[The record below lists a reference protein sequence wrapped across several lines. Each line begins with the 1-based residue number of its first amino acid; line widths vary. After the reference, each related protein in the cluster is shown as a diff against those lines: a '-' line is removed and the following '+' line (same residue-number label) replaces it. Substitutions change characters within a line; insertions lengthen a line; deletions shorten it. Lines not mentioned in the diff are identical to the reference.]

1 MMMGMMVMVWTS
13 TRSSCSSCSRS
24 ASRIADTVVLARSRQ
39 QPVVWWLR
47 RHIGT
52 GMVLLQVV
60 ERLGRTAL
68 GRRLLG
74 LAARMV
80 RGLMMRLMVR
90 LMMWWRWLMVLGV
103 LLLLLL
109 LGRLRMYS
117 ASSRRTGRHTLDLPR
132 SASTAG
138 RRWPALA
145 LLRLLY
151 MIIYMARA
159 GSTRAAGLLRV
170 RGLAAGA
177 DTGAEGTASGA
188 VAVVPRHPRGSAS
201 GAVPDSRRVA
211 AGVAVA
217 DPRCR
222 ADPGPIGCRAVAVAP
237 APVATGRT
245 LPGIADAA
253 SNSRASVVNTAATAE
268 VAAGAGAAVD
278 TVTFAGR
285 DHPAA
290 CLPGRPG
297 PSCTGHRACAADGAV
312 APGSLG
318 RPSRRLLLP
327 TLRRHLPATTAVTLG
342 RPRVRTTLVEVVAA
356 AAGRKPT
363 GDDSARLHG
372 RGVPVFLAVVL
383 ASAAAAADRARD
395 CCCCRRADGSVLAV
409 AGLALAS
416 DCWMDEEASKYFVGL
431 ERGKKEN
438 NKNTIRLHCTA
449 GKPVATAERSK
460 QQLLL
465 LSPTD
470 FKLHVRK

>member
-13 TRSSCSSCSRS
+13 TRSSSSSCSRP
-24 ASRIADTVVLARSRQ
+24 ACRIADTVVLARSRQ

-52 GMVLLQVV
+52 GMPHRGAHVVRRTHRWMHSGPVAVPLAGRWRRAGRSTVRALVLKVLLQVV

-109 LGRLRMYS
+109 GRLRMY
-117 ASSRRTGRHTLDLPR
+117 AGSSRRTGRHTLDLPR
-132 SASTAG
+132 SAGTAG
-138 RRWPALA
+138 CRWPALA

-201 GAVPDSRRVA
+201 GAVPDSRRAA

-222 ADPGPIGCRAVAVAP
+222 ADPGPIGCRAVAAAP

-268 VAAGAGAAVD
+268 VAAGAGAAAGK
-278 TVTFAGR
+278 VTSAGR
-285 DHPAA
+285 AHPAA
-290 CLPGRPG
+290 CLPGHPG
-297 PSCTGHRACAADGAV
+297 PSCTGHRACAVDGAV

-318 RPSRRLLLP
+318 RPSRRPLLP
-327 TLRRHLPATTAVTLG
+327 TLRRHLPATTVVTLG
-342 RPRVRTTLVEVVAA
+342 RPRERTTLAEVVAAAAAA

-372 RGVPVFLAVVL
+372 RGVPVFLA
-383 ASAAAAADRARD
+383 
-395 CCCCRRADGSVLAV
+395 
-409 AGLALAS
+409 
-416 DCWMDEEASKYFVGL
+416 
-431 ERGKKEN
+431 
-438 NKNTIRLHCTA
+438 
-449 GKPVATAERSK
+449 
-460 QQLLL
+460 
-465 LSPTD
+465 
-470 FKLHVRK
+470 